1 MKQINCLFC
10 EIVDRK
16 KSAYI
21 VAENEAVIAILDL
34 APVSDGH
41 TLLITKQHFAN
52 VSELNVD
59 SWKKLS
65 PILKTVVNK
74 LQATFQPQGFNFL
87 TNMGEV
93 AYQSVF
99 HFHLHIIP
107 KYAREQGFIWTTKS
121 VLKLSLEQVATK
133 LQNSPQEKN

>member
-59 SWKKLS
+59 S
-65 PILKTVVNK
+65 
-74 LQATFQPQGFNFL
+74 
-87 TNMGEV
+87 
-93 AYQSVF
+93 
-99 HFHLHIIP
+99 
-107 KYAREQGFIWTTKS
+107 
-121 VLKLSLEQVATK
+121 
-133 LQNSPQEKN
+133 